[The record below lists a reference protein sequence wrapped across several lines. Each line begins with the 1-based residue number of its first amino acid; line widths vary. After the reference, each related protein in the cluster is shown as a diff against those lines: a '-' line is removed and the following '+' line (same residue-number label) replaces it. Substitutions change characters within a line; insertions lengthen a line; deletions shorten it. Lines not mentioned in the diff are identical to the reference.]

1 MTDPPEPSPQR
12 SAHADRLGTSLV
24 VLRNATLAQTH

>member
-12 SAHADRLGTSLV
+12 PANADRLGTSLD
-24 VLRNATLAQTH
+24 AISIPTLV